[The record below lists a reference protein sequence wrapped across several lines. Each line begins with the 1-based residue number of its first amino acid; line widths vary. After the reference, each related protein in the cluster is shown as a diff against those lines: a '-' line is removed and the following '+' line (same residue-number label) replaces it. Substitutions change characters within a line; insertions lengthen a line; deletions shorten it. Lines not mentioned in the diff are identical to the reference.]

1 MKKQISWILI
11 IILTLIL
18 VIGFGLYVLKHFST
32 TDKKEVTATFYPY
45 YLMLKELGVNG
56 SVVIDPYANPHTYTP
71 KVSDYAKL
79 ENAKYVIVDGYI
91 DSELIK
97 NVAKEKILDPTPY
110 RHGWFRLDTIFVL
123 EQMLKERGINANIPK
138 ELEEL
143 NQEYKSKFDNIT
155 AVTLHKG
162 LEDALA
168 YYGIK
173 VIRALVAHD
182 EDVLSINDINYLK
195 NTNAC
200 LIIATSP
207 AQVDML
213 KKYGMDDKVVYIHL
227 MGRKYEENESYLE
240 IMKKNLKAI
249 ENASKRCNRRNR

>member
-1 MKKQISWILI
+1 MKKKFSLILI
-11 IILTLIL
+11 TVMILFLIT
-18 VIGFGLYVLKHFST
+18 GFGLLVLNNSSSE
-32 TDKKEVTATFYPY
+32 KKEVTATFYPY
-45 YLMLKELGVNG
+45 YLILKELGINS

-79 ENAKYVIVDGYI
+79 KNAKYVVVDGYI

-97 NVAKEKILDPTPY
+97 NIEKEKIIDPTPY
-110 RHGWFRLDTIFVL
+110 RHGWFRLDAVFAL
-123 EQMLKERGINANIPK
+123 EKMLRERGINLSVPK
-138 ELEEL
+138 ELYEL
-143 NQEYKSKFDNIT
+143 NQKYKGRFNNVT

-173 VIRALVAHD
+173 VVRALVAHD
-182 EDVLSINDINYLK
+182 EDVLSVNDINYLK
-195 NTNAC
+195 NTDAC

-213 KKYGMDDKVVYIHL
+213 KNYGIDDKLVYIHL
-227 MGRKYEENESYLE
+227 MGRKYEENESYLK
-240 IMKKNLKAI
+240 IMKRNLKAI
-249 ENASKRCNRRNR
+249 EDASERCNSGNQ